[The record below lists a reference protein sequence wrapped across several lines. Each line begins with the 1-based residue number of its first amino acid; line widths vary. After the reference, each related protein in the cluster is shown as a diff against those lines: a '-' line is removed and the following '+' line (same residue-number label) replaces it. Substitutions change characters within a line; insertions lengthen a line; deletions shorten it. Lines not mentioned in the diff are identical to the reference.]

1 MRNAPRIVGS
11 VCVLC
16 VLKCTCKEARDRSE
30 RAIAVCAVSG
40 ADKVNAA
47 ANCSAAHYSANCN
60 AGLEVNMIDNYI
72 TGNVIKKLRESKK
85 MTQEEL
91 AEKIFVTGKAVSK
104 WETGQGFPDISLVEP
119 LAKALDISVIELLS
133 GECIQNRNRV
143 SNMFKSKFYV
153 CPVCGNVI
161 RTIGEAMIS
170 CCGIT
175 LPPLEPETETCE
187 NVTGSQQP
195 AAGEEP
201 AADGARV
208 SETAD
213 TSHVIC
219 VESVEDE
226 YYVHLDHPMT
236 KEHYISFI
244 AAVSDQGVQF
254 VKLYPEQAAEAR
266 FKRSRVK
273 YLYAYCNHH
282 GLFKVKV

>member
-1 MRNAPRIVGS
+1 
-11 VCVLC
+11 
-16 VLKCTCKEARDRSE
+16 
-30 RAIAVCAVSG
+30 
-40 ADKVNAA
+40 
-47 ANCSAAHYSANCN
+47 
-60 AGLEVNMIDNYI
+60 MIDNYI
-72 TGNVIKKLRESKK
+72 TGSVIKSLREKKK

-143 SNMFKSKFYV
+143 SNMFRSKFYV

-175 LPPLEPETETCE
+175 LPPLE
-187 NVTGSQQP
+187 
-195 AAGEEP
+195 AEE
-201 AADGARV
+201 DD
-208 SETAD
+208 E
-213 TSHVIC
+213 HQIM

-226 YYVHLDHPMT
+226 YYVHLEHPMS

-254 VKLYPEQAAEAR
+254 TKLYPEQTAEAR
-266 FKRSRVK
+266 FKRARVR
-273 YLYAYCNHH
+273 YIYAYCNHH
-282 GLFKVKV
+282 GLFLKKV